1 MLPDSPLHAVRLTL
15 RGRWPSLTLRSRWIV
30 PVGSPPISGGWVRI
44 ESGRVAAIGR
54 GDPGC
59 LCSDLGNAVIL
70 PGLVNAHTHLEF
82 SHLASP
88 LSPAP
93 GHEGLPGWIRAVVES
108 RRERSADSRTATEAA
123 TVEAAVR
130 AGLAESAAEGVTAIG
145 EIATR
150 ITTAHTEPSGPR
162 LRVFREGLGVAP
174 DVREAV
180 VRGVERDL
188 DRLRRLGVSAGVSPH
203 ATYSVASS
211 LGRDLLAI
219 ARAHSLPAAMHL
231 AESPDEDAFAR
242 EGTGR
247 WRELLRDLGA
257 WKAASPPPLLPVAEW
272 IGRLARLPRA
282 IVVHATFLD
291 DAAVARLARHSNR
304 LAVAVCPRT
313 ARSLAGVLPPIARLR
328 SAGVRIAIGT
338 DSRASSPDLSVR
350 RECAELVDAS
360 LVSPEE
366 TVRMITL
373 DAAWAIGLERSSGRI
388 AVGRP
393 ADLAIISMHAPNDSP
408 FEAAIDPANRVVAT
422 LRGGRPIHEATDT

>member
-1 MLPDSPLHAVRLTL
+1 MTPDITL
-15 RGRWPSLTLRSRWIV
+15 RARWVV
-30 PVGSPPISGGWVRI
+30 PIASPPIPGGWIRI
-44 ESGRVAAIGR
+44 ERGRVAEIGR

-59 LCSDLGNAVIL
+59 LSSDLGDALIL

-82 SHLASP
+82 SHLPSP
-88 LSPAP
+88 LSPAA
-93 GHEGLPGWIRAVVES
+93 GHDGLPGWIRAVVAS
-108 RRERSADSRTATEAA
+108 RRERAGDSRTSTEAA
-123 TVEAAVR
+123 TVEASVR

-150 ITTAHTEPSGPR
+150 ITAAHAEPAGPR
-162 LRVFREGLGVAP
+162 LRVFREGLGVVS
-174 DVREAV
+174 DVREQF
-180 VRGVERDL
+180 VRDVDRDL
-188 DRLRRLGVSAGVSPH
+188 DRLTRRGVAAGVSPH

-219 ARAHSLPAAMHL
+219 AGKRRLPAAMHL

-242 EGTGR
+242 QGTGR
-247 WRELLRDLGA
+247 WQDLLHDLGA
-257 WKAASPPPLLPVAEW
+257 WKSASPPPLLPVAEW

-291 DAAVARLARHSNR
+291 DTALARLARHADR

-313 ARSLAGVLPPIARLR
+313 ARALAGVLPPIARLR

-350 RECAELVDAS
+350 RECAELVGAGIAS
-360 LVSPEE
+360 PKEAM
-366 TVRMITL
+366 RMATL
-373 DAAWAIGLERSSGRI
+373 DAAWAIGLERSSGRL

-393 ADLAIISMHAPNDSP
+393 ADVTIISMHAPNADP
-408 FEAAIDPANRVVAT
+408 LEAAIDPGNSVLTT
-422 LRGGRPIHEATDT
+422 LRGGRPIHGAAGSMPLHT